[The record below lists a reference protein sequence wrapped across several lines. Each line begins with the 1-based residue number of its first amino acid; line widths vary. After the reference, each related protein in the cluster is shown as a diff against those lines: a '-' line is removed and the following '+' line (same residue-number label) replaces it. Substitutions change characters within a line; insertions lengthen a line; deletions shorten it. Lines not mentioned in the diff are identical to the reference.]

1 MKTLL
6 ALMFALLAPALVTDS
21 FAAENKKGLS
31 DAQIAAILIAANEVD
46 IDAARLAESR
56 TSNDQVKAYAERIV
70 SEHTE
75 ANHQAKEVAK
85 KLDMVP
91 EENKLSNSLRSDRK
105 RAVDRLKTLN
115 GRQFDKAY
123 LNDEVVFHKQ
133 VIDVV
138 DNQLMPSASRDELK
152 KLLIKIRPA
161 LVSHLEYAEQTQ
173 QYVDQMR

>member
-1 MKTLL
+1 MKTFL

-21 FAAENKKGLS
+21 LAAENKKGLS
-31 DAQIAAILIAANEVD
+31 DAQITAILIAANEVD

-70 SEHTE
+70 SEHTD

-85 KLDMVP
+85 KLDMAP

-161 LVSHLEYAEQTQ
+161 LVSHLEYAEQTH